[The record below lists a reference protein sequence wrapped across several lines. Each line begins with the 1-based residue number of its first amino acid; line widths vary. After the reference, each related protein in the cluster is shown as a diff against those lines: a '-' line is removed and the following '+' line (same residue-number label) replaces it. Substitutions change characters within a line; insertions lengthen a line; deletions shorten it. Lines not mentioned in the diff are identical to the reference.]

1 MGLIVLDTAVLVDNL
16 RDDGAA
22 TAALDAARDEGHQ
35 LLASVV
41 TMAELIAGMRSHE
54 RRATRELLA
63 AMRWID
69 VTDEIAQRAGE
80 QARRFRES
88 HTGVGLPD
96 YFIGATAEHLGAAL
110 WTRNVRHFPMF
121 PDLRPPY

>member
-16 RDDGAA
+16 RGDGPA
-22 TAALDAARDEGHQ
+22 TAALDAARTEGHH

-41 TMAELIAGMRSHE
+41 TKAELIAGMRSHE
-54 RRATRELLA
+54 RRVTHELLA

-69 VTDEIAQRAGE
+69 VTDEIADRAGE
-80 QARRFRES
+80 HARRFRAFHS
-88 HTGVGLPD
+88 GVGLPD

-110 WTRNVRHFPMF
+110 WTRNVRHFPMY
-121 PDLRPPY
+121 PGLRPPY

>member
-1 MGLIVLDTAVLVDNL
+1 MGLILLDTAVLVDNL
-16 RDDGAA
+16 RGDKAA
-22 TAALDAARDEGHQ
+22 TVALDAAHDAGHH

-41 TMAELIAGMRSHE
+41 TKAELIAGMRSHE
-54 RRATRELLA
+54 RRATRQLLA

-69 VTDEIAQRAGE
+69 VTDEIAERAGE
-80 QARRFRES
+80 HARRFRAS

-96 YFIGATAEHLGAAL
+96 YFIGATAEHLGAEL

-121 PDLRPPY
+121 PGLRPPY